1 MSAQESGSI
10 YDYTVKTIDGDNFS
24 FSNLK
29 NKKIMIV
36 NVASKCGY
44 TPQYK
49 QLQEIYELYHEKGF
63 EIIAFPANDF
73 AEQEK
78 GTNEE
83 IKAFCSSNYGVSF
96 PMMSK
101 IVVKGK
107 NKAPIYQWL
116 TNEKMNKKGNY
127 KVTWNFQKFLIN
139 RDGSLYKVIP
149 PNVRPDDP
157 EIIAWI
163 NE

>member
-1 MSAQESGSI
+1 
-10 YDYTVKTIDGDNFS
+10 
-24 FSNLK
+24 
-29 NKKIMIV
+29 
-36 NVASKCGY
+36 
-44 TPQYK
+44 
-49 QLQEIYELYHEKGF
+49 
-63 EIIAFPANDF
+63 
-73 AEQEK
+73 
-78 GTNEE
+78 
-83 IKAFCSSNYGVSF
+83 
-96 PMMSK
+96 MMSK